1 MCQTV
6 ITTDPLTEVHLLRGL
21 ADSILQVVDLLVVAL
36 QALHLEQAPV
46 VPLPVGR
53 VTRRR

>member
-6 ITTDPLTEVHLLRGL
+6 IITDPLTEVPLLRGL
-21 ADSILQVVDLLVVAL
+21 AAGSIQVVDLLVVAL

-46 VPLPVGR
+46 PLPAAE
-53 VTRRR
+53 